1 MGQSEWILL
10 DTETTGLSPP
20 VFVVELAAKKMQGW
34 QPAGT
39 SFRRL
44 INHGADIPPEAARV
58 HGYTREILERDGDAP
73 GEVYKQFADFAGNLP
88 LVSYNLAY
96 DLDQVLVPEW
106 ERLKIAPIGRRGF
119 CALALAQRLLDP
131 VPAGNC
137 KLQTLRQFY
146 RLPERGAH
154 TAMGDVETVIDLF
167 QKVIAPLA
175 EARGLSGWEQIRAF
189 TETEWFPSRITF
201 GRHKGRSFR
210 EAGDDA
216 DLKGWIEWLSASS
229 NPRSAAMGRW
239 YLAQL
244 VIDIQTGDTGA
255 GPSPFEPGPAQR
267 AEAYPNAGVSA
278 GIAVYTDPE
287 AEQLKVLIDQ
297 ARSRLAELS
306 AEYMTEKRAVDAVT
320 SSLFLRL
327 SKEYR
332 RRDNL
337 ALLVRQRRRFLD
349 TLLQE
354 GEDAAE
360 ERTEE
365 FRREK
370 ADQEKDFEDAEKQAA
385 QTTSLSTEE
394 KSEVQLIWKKLV
406 RAFHPD
412 QFGQDA
418 AKRQTYEKL
427 ISVINHARDAGDIA
441 LLRRISDDPAAYI
454 AEQGWSLPE
463 KTKVSELRSL
473 KILYEKISLEIIQ
486 RIEDLEVL
494 RSSNGYEVLL
504 FCRAGD
510 DGLEKLV
517 TNHRELLAKEIE
529 DLQAKADRLSGEI
542 RELLRKDGPF

>member
-1 MGQSEWILL
+1 MDQSEWILL

-20 VFVVELAAKKMQGW
+20 VFVVELAARKMRGW
-34 QPAGT
+34 QAAGT

-44 INHGADIPPEAARV
+44 INHGTDIPPEAARV

-73 GEVYKQFADFAGNLP
+73 REVYKQFAAFTGNLP

-119 CALALAQRLLDP
+119 CALALTQRLLDP

-210 EAGDDA
+210 EADDDA

-229 NPRSAAMGRW
+229 NPRSASMGRW

-244 VIDIQTGDTGA
+244 VIESQTGNTGA
-255 GPSPFEPGPAQR
+255 DPSPFEPGPAQR
-267 AEAYPNAGVSA
+267 AAAYPNAGASA
-278 GIAVYTDPE
+278 GITLYTDPE

-320 SSLFLRL
+320 STLFLRL

-332 RRDNL
+332 RRDYL

-365 FRREK
+365 FRREE
-370 ADQEKDFEDAEKQAA
+370 AEQEKDFKDAEKQAA

-406 RAFHPD
+406 RVFHPD
-412 QFGQDA
+412 QSGRDA
-418 AKRQTYEKL
+418 SKRQTYEKL
-427 ISVINHARDAGDIA
+427 TAVINHARDTGDIA

-454 AEQGWSLPE
+454 AEQGWSPPE
-463 KTKVSELRSL
+463 NTKFSELRSL
-473 KILYEKISLEIIQ
+473 KTLYEKISLEIIH

-504 FCRAGD
+504 FCRADD

-517 TNHRELLAKEIE
+517 KHHRELLEKEIE
-529 DLQAKADRLSGEI
+529 DLNTKADRLSDEI
-542 RELLRKDGPF
+542 RELLGKDGPF